1 MVGFVFVHILTFGI
15 LLFHYSEERKISSLE
30 KISSHVVVGHEILV
44 FTTEKSQHRYYPANP
59 HKVCFLVSLIN
70 IWFFFYF
77 NRSPCYFSKT
87 LVLNVVSEL
96 LYIGKYWTHFIFAPI
111 GIVVSGWIQDLSKF
125 WCPKFSLFKHN
136 YFWANSRWDEPFASE
151 ERQK

>member
-30 KISSHVVVGHEILV
+30 KISSVSLV
-44 FTTEKSQHRYYPANP
+44 MKYWYLPLINP
-59 HKVCFLVSLIN
+59 STGITRLTLTRFVLLVSLIN

-77 NRSPCYFSKT
+77 NRSTCYFSKT

-96 LYIGKYWTHFIFAPI
+96 LYVGKYWTHFIFAPI
-111 GIVVSGWIQDLSKF
+111 GIVVSGWIQDLSNF

-136 YFWANSRWDEPFASE
+136 YFWANSKRGKNHL
-151 ERQK
+151 QV